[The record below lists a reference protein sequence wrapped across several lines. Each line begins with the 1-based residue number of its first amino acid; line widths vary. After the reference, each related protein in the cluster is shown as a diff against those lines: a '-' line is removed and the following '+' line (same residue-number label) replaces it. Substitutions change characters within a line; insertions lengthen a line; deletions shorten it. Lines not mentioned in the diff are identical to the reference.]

1 MELWVVKK
9 VEIGSV
15 GVNGGHGCMILACMS
30 EK

>member
-1 MELWVVKK
+1 MEIWVVRE

-15 GVNGGHGCMILACMS
+15 GVKGGHGCMTLSCMN